1 MDELCQLFTRQQLT
15 CPDENNFVLKES
27 FVKTREILRKAAS
40 NHPFSQMELESYLT
54 NTRNRYKEYLSKVKF
69 RHFYVHLDVML
80 NSAMDKVETLLSC
93 GNLSD
98 QMQAIGEFM
107 LLSFFIDCD
116 ILFAIGVCNMEE
128 DEDHV

>member
-1 MDELCQLFTRQQLT
+1 
-15 CPDENNFVLKES
+15 
-27 FVKTREILRKAAS
+27 
-40 NHPFSQMELESYLT
+40 
-54 NTRNRYKEYLSKVKF
+54 
-69 RHFYVHLDVML
+69 ML